1 MDVGIAVNNC
11 DGYKIFTIIYVKK
24 MRSQR
29 CFRYD
34 PKTDAYNVG
43 RFVEQVLMLSS
54 YFRCDQFTNMRDI
67 ILVTLCC
74 AT

>member
-34 PKTDAYNVG
+34 PKTDAYNVSG
-43 RFVEQVLMLSS
+43 PVAEV
-54 YFRCDQFTNMRDI
+54 
-67 ILVTLCC
+67 
-74 AT
+74 